1 MRSAKSAVISP
12 KEKRIVAYHEI
23 GHALVAALQTDSAPV
38 HKITIVPRTSGAL
51 GYTMQV
57 ESEENRMMTRDEALS
72 RLTTLTAGRAAE
84 ELVLGLCSSGAANDI
99 EQAHTSG
106 ALHGNASGMSE
117 EFGMMALETTSN
129 QYLGGDQAL
138 ACSPDTAA
146 RIDRAVL
153 EYIRTAHDKAT
164 QILRDNVTTLHK
176 LAERL
181 MQQETMSGEEFMQ
194 LLSEAG

>member
-1 MRSAKSAVISP
+1 MKP
-12 KEKRIVAYHEI
+12 HP
-23 GHALVAALQTDSAPV
+23 T
-38 HKITIVPRTSGAL
+38 
-51 GYTMQV
+51 
-57 ESEENRMMTRDEALS
+57 N
-72 RLTTLTAGRAAE
+72 
-84 ELVLGLCSSGAANDI
+84 
-99 EQAHTSG
+99 
-106 ALHGNASGMSE
+106 
-117 EFGMMALETTSN
+117 
-129 QYLGGDQAL
+129 YLGGDQAL

-194 LLSEAG
+194 LLSEAVDAHMPIGLRLLARTTKSSAPSRIKSRMGRCYLLY